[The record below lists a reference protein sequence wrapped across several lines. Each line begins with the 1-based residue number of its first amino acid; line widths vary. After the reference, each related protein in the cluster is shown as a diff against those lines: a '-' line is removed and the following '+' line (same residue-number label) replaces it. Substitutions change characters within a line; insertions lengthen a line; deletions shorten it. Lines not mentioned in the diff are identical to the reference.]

1 MDRETRVLE
10 GAVAF
15 AALQHGDTAAF
26 TANPPAA
33 ATAAATAVVA
43 RSHAKRSA
51 NAFQKLF
58 FEFNEKVVACWSER
72 WDDSLLA

>member
-10 GAVAF
+10 GALAF
-15 AALQHGDTAAF
+15 PRFSTATQLPLQL
-26 TANPPAA
+26 NPPAA

-43 RSHAKRSA
+43 RSYAKRGA